1 MQNETPS
8 PYFKTDYFS
17 LFLFSGI
24 LLITLVGLPVFCYF
38 YDFSWLDW
46 TLFGIFYV
54 ITGLG
59 ITVGYHRLIS
69 HRSFTCKS
77 IVKIGFLIAGA
88 WAIENTALKW
98 CSDHVRHHARVDQTE
113 DPYNAKKG
121 FWHSHVLWVFTK
133 SPYISEKYVAPFRRD
148 KWIMWQYKYY
158 IPIVVSGFL
167 LPCVLGYVHRG
178 WIGFLSA
185 FLLAGVLRT
194 FLVLNS
200 TFCINS
206 ICHLWGDQPYSELNS
221 SRDSWWVS
229 LVTFG
234 EGYHNYHHAYPR
246 DYRNGPVWYNFDP
259 SKWLIFFLSIV
270 RLAKTTPAL

>member
-1 MQNETPS
+1 MFARPTEFTIDRLTIVL
-8 PYFKTDYFS
+8 FTS
-17 LFLFSGI
+17 L
-24 LLITLVGLPVFCYF
+24 LLGTIVGVPVFTYY
-38 YDFSWLDW
+38 YDFTKLDW
-46 TLFGIFYV
+46 ALFVILYI

-59 ITVGYHRLIS
+59 ITVGYHRFIS
-69 HRSFTCKS
+69 HRSFTCRTP
-77 IVKIGFLIAGA
+77 IKIALLIAGG
-88 WAIENTALKW
+88 WAMENSALKW
-98 CSDHVRHHARVDQTE
+98 CSDHVRHHARVDQEE

-121 FWHSHVLWVFTK
+121 FWHSHILWIFTK
-133 SPYISEKYVAPFRRD
+133 SPYIEDKYVAPFEKD

-158 IPIVVSGFL
+158 LPIVASGFIIPSL
-167 LPCVLGYVHRG
+167 VGYVHRG
-178 WIGFLSA
+178 WVGFLSA

-206 ICHLWGDQPYSELNS
+206 ICHLWGSQPHSNANS

-246 DYRNGPVWYNFDP
+246 DYRNGPYWYNFDP
-259 SKWLIFFLSIV
+259 SKWLIFGLSC
-270 RLAKTTPAL
+270 LGLTKLKPGDS